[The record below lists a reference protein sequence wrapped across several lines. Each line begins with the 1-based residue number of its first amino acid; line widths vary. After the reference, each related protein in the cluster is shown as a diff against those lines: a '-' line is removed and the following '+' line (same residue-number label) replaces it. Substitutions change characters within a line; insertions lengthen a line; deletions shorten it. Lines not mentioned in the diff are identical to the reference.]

1 MCSWTIKDARLR
13 KPKHLCPTEK
23 KKKKKTIS
31 GILWLKSRV
40 KTTKNDIEE
49 QEHKHKFL
57 CFFTVMYQLE
67 DKSKTT

>member
-1 MCSWTIKDARLR
+1 MHALESQSTYVQQ
-13 KPKHLCPTEK
+13 K
-23 KKKKKTIS
+23 KKNSTS

-67 DKSKTT
+67 DKSETT